1 MKVIVIDIHSE
12 NYGDLGYIISDAIYK
27 SYCHHDKKVYEI
39 VYEESEDP
47 DKRSAQLDV
56 INDYDP
62 EFLVVVLK
70 PGRSIDG
77 MPDELKSNIWQEIK
91 ITGKDE

>member
-1 MKVIVIDIHSE
+1 MKVIVIDIQSE

-47 DKRSAQLDV
+47 DKRSAQLEV
-56 INDYDP
+56 IDGYDP

-70 PGRSIDG
+70 PGASIE
-77 MPDELKSNIWQEIK
+77 ELPVDLQSNIWQEIK
-91 ITGKDE
+91 IIGKGE